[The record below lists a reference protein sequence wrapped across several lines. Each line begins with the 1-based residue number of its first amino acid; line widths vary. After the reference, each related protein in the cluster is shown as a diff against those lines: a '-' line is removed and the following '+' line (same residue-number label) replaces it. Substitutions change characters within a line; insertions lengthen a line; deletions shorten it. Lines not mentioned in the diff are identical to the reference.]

1 MLPQYDMQGHLAK
14 EGIMA
19 NYLVWRGHGEVE
31 PPAAAPRSDENEDED
46 QMDAMIADIRREYDP
61 TYGKQLPPSEV

>member
-1 MLPQYDMQGHLAK
+1 MLPRYDMQGHLDK

-19 NYLVWRGHGEVE
+19 NYLVWRGHREVE

-46 QMDAMIADIRREYDP
+46 QMDAMIADIHREYDP